1 MTEKKMD
8 EAEDRLL
15 ITPRE
20 EFLVTASSKIQPR
33 GGCNVAPSYRLPK
46 TVSCMQYTTI
56 VSGTDHIIPKHE
68 SA

>member
-33 GGCNVAPSYRLPK
+33 GGCNVSLIYRLTN
-46 TVSCMQYTTI
+46 TVSFVCNARLNTNGSSKG
-56 VSGTDHIIPKHE
+56 V
-68 SA
+68 